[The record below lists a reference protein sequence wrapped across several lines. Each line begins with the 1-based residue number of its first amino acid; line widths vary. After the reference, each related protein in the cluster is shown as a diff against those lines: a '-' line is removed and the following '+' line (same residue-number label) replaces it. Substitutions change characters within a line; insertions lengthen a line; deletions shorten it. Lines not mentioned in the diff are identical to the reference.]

1 MFLSLTKLQTGRL
14 NKSPYTV
21 HAIANRHK
29 SLDALSMLYV
39 QSPNSI
45 DVASSAMRLFLA
57 GSIDSGM
64 AEDWQTSIVDRLR
77 DLDVVV
83 FNPRRAAWPTDT
95 PLESEPEILRRQ
107 IGWELDAIERSDL
120 MAFYFA
126 PGTKAPISLLELGLI
141 APRKQAVVCCPH
153 GFWRKTNVDVICDR
167 FEIQQV
173 NSLEDL
179 INEIE
184 EKARLFRRA

>member
-1 MFLSLTKLQTGRL
+1 
-14 NKSPYTV
+14 
-21 HAIANRHK
+21 
-29 SLDALSMLYV
+29 MLYV

-57 GSIDSGM
+57 GSIDSGT
-64 AEDWQTSIVDRLR
+64 AEDWQALVVDRLR
-77 DLDVVV
+77 DLNAVV
-83 FNPRRAAWPTDT
+83 FNPRRATWT
-95 PLESEPEILRRQ
+95 PGASTESEPEEMRLQ
-107 IGWELDAIERSDL
+107 INWELDAIEHSDL

-141 APRKQAVVCCPH
+141 AQRKQAIVCCPH

-173 NSLEDL
+173 DSLEDL
-179 INEIE
+179 VNEIKE
-184 EKARLFRRA
+184 RVRLFRRT

>member
-1 MFLSLTKLQTGRL
+1 MM
-14 NKSPYTV
+14 Y
-21 HAIANRHK
+21 A
-29 SLDALSMLYV
+29 

-45 DVASSAMRLFLA
+45 DVTSSAMRLFLA
-57 GSIDSGM
+57 GSIDSGT
-64 AEDWQTSIVDRLR
+64 AEDWQALVVYRLR
-77 DLDVVV
+77 DLDVLV
-83 FNPRRAAWPTDT
+83 FNPRRATWAPGASV
-95 PLESEPEILRRQ
+95 ESEPEELRRQ
-107 IGWELDAIERSDL
+107 INWELDAIERSDL

-141 APRKQAVVCCPH
+141 APRKQAIVCCPH

-179 INEIE
+179 VNEIK
-184 EKARLFRRA
+184 EKARLFRRL

>member
-1 MFLSLTKLQTGRL
+1 
-14 NKSPYTV
+14 
-21 HAIANRHK
+21 
-29 SLDALSMLYV
+29 MLYV

-64 AEDWQTSIVDRLR
+64 AEDWQTSIVGRLR

-107 IGWELDAIERSDL
+107 INWELDAIERSDL

-126 PGTKAPISLLELGLI
+126 PGTKAPISLLELGLV
-141 APRKQAVVCCPH
+141 APRKHAVVCCPP

-179 INEIE
+179 VNEIE

>member
-1 MFLSLTKLQTGRL
+1 
-14 NKSPYTV
+14 
-21 HAIANRHK
+21 
-29 SLDALSMLYV
+29 MLYV

-64 AEDWQTSIVDRLR
+64 AEDWQTSIVGRLR

-107 IGWELDAIERSDL
+107 INWELDAIERSDL

-126 PGTKAPISLLELGLI
+126 PGTKAPVSLLELGLSAHI
-141 APRKQAVVCCPH
+141 CLFIQVACVSSTDSDQPFAAVRLSFLPAA
-153 GFWRKTNVDVICDR
+153 RDR
-167 FEIQQV
+167 IFCRSGVVQGE
-173 NSLEDL
+173 
-179 INEIE
+179 
-184 EKARLFRRA
+184 